1 VSGVILVQAL
11 TNSNELLMTSRYC
24 LFIPA
29 TLLIAACAG
38 STAEGEADAEQRNVA
53 MAPMPHSTSQPA
65 TSPRDGAAPATAR
78 ADAAL
83 TAVVY
88 KDANCDCCAKWV
100 DHIRSAGFTAE
111 AHNVTD
117 LNAVK
122 ARYGVPRSL
131 ASCHTA
137 EIGGYV
143 VEGHVPADLIRK
155 MLAEK
160 PDIAGIAVPGMPVG
174 SPGMEYTYTEPYD
187 VIAFTKSGA
196 TSVYAKR

>member
-1 VSGVILVQAL
+1 
-11 TNSNELLMTSRYC
+11 MTSPRRS
-24 LFIPA
+24 LIPA
-29 TLLIAACAG
+29 AVLILAACAG
-38 STAEGEADAEQRNVA
+38 SGADGGVETAGGTPAGTVA
-53 MAPMPHSTSQPA
+53 MAPTPH
-65 TSPRDGAAPATAR
+65 APNVATAPGDTSGGGQ

-88 KDANCDCCAKWV
+88 KDANCGCCAKWV
-100 DHIRSAGFTAE
+100 DHVRAAGIRTES
-111 AHNVTD
+111 NDVTD

-122 ARYGVPRSL
+122 TRYGVPRSL
-131 ASCHTA
+131 YSCHTA

-155 MLAEK
+155 MLSEK

-174 SPGMEYTYTEPYD
+174 SPGMEGPYTEPYD
-187 VIAFTKSGA
+187 VIAFTKSGS